1 MIRSGVW
8 LDAKSG
14 QQSRLSSDTVIIGGK
29 EEFGLFVVF
38 VEQILI
44 WRRNCSSISI
54 EFIVQLMH
62 VVALLYN
69 FCALEAKKMSSM
81 TMTMATQTNL
91 MNLASPG
98 QLHPNLAELCLAML
112 ANFCSNIGAKHEYTR
127 LPCA

>member
-1 MIRSGVW
+1 MEFGW
-8 LDAKSG
+8 T
-14 QQSRLSSDTVIIGGK
+14 QSRLSSDTFTIGGK
-29 EEFGLFVVF
+29 EEFVLFVVF

-69 FCALEAKKMSSM
+69 FCALEATKVWSM

-91 MNLASPG
+91 MQSHLSIEAS
-98 QLHPNLAELCLAML
+98 LN
-112 ANFCSNIGAKHEYTR
+112 T
-127 LPCA
+127 